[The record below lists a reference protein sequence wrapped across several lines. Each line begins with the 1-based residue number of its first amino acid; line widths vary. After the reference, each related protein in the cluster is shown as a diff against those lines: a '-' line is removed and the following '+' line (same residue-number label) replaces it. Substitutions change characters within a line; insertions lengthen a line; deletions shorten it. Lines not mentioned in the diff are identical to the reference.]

1 MLQAGI
7 WMIPSTW
14 IWGHGRSWASLME
27 RTHHLSVFIRM
38 CVPSRDRCGWPPV
51 ALCGWVFLVTR
62 LVSAGL
68 RRRDFKLTLR
78 KEVVMGKG
86 FLLLLLL
93 LFQRGAH
100 TYIHLSQEQ
109 WSRAGRVLE
118 NSSPGEQKDPLEKR
132 RERREFFPCF
142 LGKGSLISSS
152 GAETGLPWMC
162 SGPSCFLSS
171 GDDVNIWKHTE
182 LFNLNGRTVWC
193 LMYLKK
199 AIFFL
204 KAQSGYYAESTL
216 GGRGG

>member
-38 CVPSRDRCGWPPV
+38 CVPSRDRCGWAPV

-118 NSSPGEQKDPLEKR
+118 NSSPGEQKEGLTGKHPCIVHNWGTDWDAGLWGDCRPNCSEPRLLRLRGIWNFTTLKREKAKTAVASPR
-132 RERREFFPCF
+132 
-142 LGKGSLISSS
+142 SSNDCWLS
-152 GAETGLPWMC
+152 EQI
-162 SGPSCFLSS
+162 LSS
-171 GDDVNIWKHTE
+171 
-182 LFNLNGRTVWC
+182 
-193 LMYLKK
+193 LKK
-199 AIFFL
+199 QRCSENMLACDLRNGI
-204 KAQSGYYAESTL
+204 
-216 GGRGG
+216 